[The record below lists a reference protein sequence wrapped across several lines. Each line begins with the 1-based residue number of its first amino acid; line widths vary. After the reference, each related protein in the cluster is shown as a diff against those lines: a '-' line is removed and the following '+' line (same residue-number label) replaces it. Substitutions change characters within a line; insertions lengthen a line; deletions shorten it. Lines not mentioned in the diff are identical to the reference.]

1 MQAAVEAAYRQEQR
15 ALEVQAVAARVDLM
29 QRARLGQHTLV
40 VAVAAMALYQHRVAR
55 VAPALLSC
63 LFPRRITQGQ
73 QLVRQQ

>member
-29 QRARLGQHTLV
+29 QRARLGQQTLV
-40 VAVAAMALYQHRVAR
+40 VAAAAMALYQHRVALE
-55 VAPALLSC
+55 VPALLSC
-63 LFPRRITQGQ
+63 LFPRQTTRGQ